1 MRTRRSILRR
11 IIKKAEYAALG
22 LTMVTFIYAAMILTA
37 STSKPQKE
45 WI

>member
-11 IIKKAEYAALG
+11 VIKKAEYAALG
-22 LTMVTFIYAAMILTA
+22 LTMVTFIYAAMLLSATNN
-37 STSKPQKE
+37 KPRKE